1 MVASDS
7 LRRVTLAEL
16 VATLSL
22 MADLG
27 MGRPMERALRQ
38 TVVAMRLGAAAGMDG
53 AACASAYYTSLLT
66 WVGCAVDTSEVAA
79 LFGDEM
85 EFYAETRDEDLGGG
99 SPWRSSLPVISAQ
112 APTPPPWPTT
122 STPSSAASTDHDP
135 PGAGP
140 VPVEVLTICPDRPV
154 SQAAS
159 SLRIISD
166 RRRAGYDRDRW
177 SWQAHSAHWSS

>member
-85 EFYAETRDEDLGGG
+85 EFYAETRDEDLGGVTLAVFVARHLGAGADSAALANHLHSFLG
-99 SPWRSSLPVISAQ
+99 SQHRSRPAGSRAGAGRGIDDLPRPAGVTGSEL
-112 APTPPPWPTT
+112 PPHYQR
-122 STPSSAASTDHDP
+122 SAASR
-135 PGAGP
+135 
-140 VPVEVLTICPDRPV
+140 L
-154 SQAAS
+154 
-159 SLRIISD
+159 
-166 RRRAGYDRDRW
+166 
-177 SWQAHSAHWSS
+177 